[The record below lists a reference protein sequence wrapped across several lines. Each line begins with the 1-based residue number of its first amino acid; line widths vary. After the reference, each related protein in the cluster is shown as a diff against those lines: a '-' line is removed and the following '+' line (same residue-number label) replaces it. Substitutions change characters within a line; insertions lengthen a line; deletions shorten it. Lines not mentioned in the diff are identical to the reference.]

1 MIKNIL
7 VLAYICTLV
16 INAAYASD
24 WVDTTPHKVHYVE
37 MDDKIKLEVVDWG
50 GEGTPIVFLA
60 GLALNAHTFDPF
72 APRFTDSY
80 RVIGI
85 TRVGHGNSESR
96 KENFSTAR
104 LTKDIITILDTM
116 NIENAIFAGH
126 SIAGGELNHLGRH
139 FPERVKGLI
148 YIDALQALD
157 YMDSHV
163 AVCPD
168 LGYANIE
175 MFTHK
180 EHFYH
185 TQRIQNSDGSYRPFA
200 DLIAIDKLL
209 DVEKKEGRDYS
220 GITAPAIAINHI
232 PEQTKDFFLGF
243 GNPSQKC
250 FEEINKMTY
259 LGVASFIKDKKNA
272 DVAAIQNSQH
282 MIHMATPDKLVMI
295 MNNWLS
301 RMFATIS

>member
-1 MIKNIL
+1 ML
-7 VLAYICTLV
+7 TLV
-16 INAAYASD
+16 CALALNTANSAEWQDI
-24 WVDTTPHKVHYVE
+24 TTHKIHYVK
-37 MDDKIKLEVVDWG
+37 MDDRIKLEVIEWG
-50 GEGTPIVFLA
+50 GEGTPLVLLA
-60 GLALNAHTFDPF
+60 GLTLNAHTFDHL
-72 APRFTDSY
+72 APHFTGSY
-80 RVIGI
+80 RVIGV

-96 KENFSTAR
+96 KKDFSTAR
-104 LTKDIITILDTM
+104 LAKDIINVIDYM
-116 NIENAIFAGH
+116 DIESAIFAGH

-168 LGYANIE
+168 LGYTNIE
-175 MFTHK
+175 IFTHK

-185 TQRIQNSDGSYRPFA
+185 TQRVQNSDGGYAPFA
-200 DLIAIDKLL
+200 DLIAIGKLL

-220 GITAPAIAINHI
+220 GIIAPAIAINHI

-250 FEEINKMTY
+250 FEEMNKLTY
-259 LGVASFIKDKKNA
+259 LGVANFIKYKQNA

-282 MIHMATPDKLVMI
+282 MIHMATPEKLVMI

-301 RMFATIS
+301 RMFITTSNASEF